1 METFFLKLVEAM
13 GGGLGAVV
21 IAALGWANWI
31 QYRAANTQ
39 RDKMLEWSEAARE
52 RESVLVEKMMQAQHT
67 GAQAIAMNTE
77 VTRQA
82 IRVMEDRR

>member
-39 RDKMLEWSEAARE
+39 RDKMLRWVA
-52 RESVLVEKMMQAQHT
+52 
-67 GAQAIAMNTE
+67 
-77 VTRQA
+77 
-82 IRVMEDRR
+82 